1 MMRPLEGSRV
11 LVLGL
16 GVTGRA
22 MVRWLARRGAI
33 VLASD
38 AGTLDPEGRAEL
50 DDLDVEVETGSHDAA
65 ARWAEE
71 VDFVVPSP
79 GISPHRGFLSSAIA
93 GGAEVVAELD
103 LAQDATDARLVA
115 VTGTKG
121 KTTVCRL
128 VARTLCQAGLSAY
141 ACGNTE
147 LPLVSAL
154 DDHPDAD
161 VFVVEA
167 SSFRLAFCRSFRPR
181 VAVITNLAPD
191 HLDWHRDMD
200 DYTAA
205 KARIAARQG
214 SGDLY
219 LYPAGQPELADL
231 APVDG
236 PSRHAFGEPGSAAW
250 VSADEVV
257 VTLGPREVRA
267 RGAERL
273 TARRPHMQQ
282 NVAAA
287 TAAAVALGADGRA
300 ISTALDEF
308 APDPHTLEYI
318 GSVDGV
324 SYYDDSKATNP
335 TATLAALRSFEAPV
349 LIAGGLNKGLDLT
362 PLAAERARLRAVIAM
377 GQAAEEVAE
386 AFADSGVPVT
396 VVAGMREAVE
406 AARRQARTGDVVLLS
421 PACASF
427 DAYADYAERGREFRA
442 ICTSLGVGM

>member
-1 MMRPLEGSRV
+1 MKRPLEGSRV

-22 MVRWLARRGAI
+22 MVRWLTRRGAT

-38 AGTLDPEGRAEL
+38 AGTLDPESHAEL
-50 DDLDVEVETGSHDAA
+50 ADLDVEIETGSHDAA
-65 ARWAEE
+65 ARWTGE

-103 LAQDATDARLVA
+103 LAQGATDARLVA

-128 VARTLCQAGLSAY
+128 VARTLCHAGLSAY

-167 SSFRLAFCRSFRPR
+167 SSFRLAFCRSFRPQ

-214 SGDLY
+214 HDDLY

-236 PSRHAFGEPGSAAW
+236 PSRQAFGEPGSAAW

-257 VTLGPREVRA
+257 VTLREVRA

-273 TARRPHMQQ
+273 TAGRPHMQQ

-287 TAAAVALGADGRA
+287 AAAAVALGADGRGVA
-300 ISTALDEF
+300 AALGDF
-308 APDPHTLEYI
+308 APDPHTLEYV

-377 GQAAEEVAE
+377 GQAAEEIAE
-386 AFADSGVPVT
+386 VFADSGVPVT

-406 AARRQARTGDVVLLS
+406 AARRQARSGDVVLLS